1 MLQVGPSPKILGLA
15 PQLATTFSMQNLFKR
30 LAPVLFLL
38 LSACGGQTGFPPVIT
53 AVKPEVLAYGNT
65 ATIILG
71 GKHMRSSMTVDT
83 AGACTSPGFG
93 ASSTPEM
100 VVLNCSVKTVGD
112 MPLTIKD
119 ADGKTLYTTTLQVPQ
134 PQVVLNTSQ
143 GRITLELDPAKAPIT
158 VQNFLNYVRQG
169 YYQNTLFHR
178 VIPGFVVQA
187 GGYTTGLVK
196 KPGQTAA
203 IELESNKGLSN
214 LRGTLAMARTNAPNS
229 ATSEFFINLV
239 DNTTLDYRNASNPG
253 YAVFGRV
260 IDGLSV
266 ADTMASQST
275 GSVNGFADVPTADIV
290 ITSAVQTR

>member
-1 MLQVGPSPKILGLA
+1 MHKLSKSL
-15 PQLATTFSMQNLFKR
+15 
-30 LAPVLFLL
+30 VLSLLLL
-38 LSACGGQTGFPPVIT
+38 LSACGGQTGFFPVIT
-53 AVKPEVLAYGNT
+53 AVKPEVLRYGNT
-65 ATIILG
+65 ATIYLG
-71 GKHMRSSMTVDT
+71 GKHLRSYLSVDT
-83 AGACTSPGFG
+83 AGGCTSPSFS
-93 ASSTPEM
+93 AASTPELL
-100 VVLNCSVKTVGD
+100 VLNCSVKTVGD

-119 ADGKTLYTTTLQVPQ
+119 PDGKTLYTTTLQVPQ
-134 PQVVLNTSQ
+134 PQVALNTSL

-178 VIPGFVVQA
+178 VIPGFVVQG
-187 GGYTTGLVK
+187 GGYTAGLVK
-196 KPGQTAA
+196 KPGQTPA

-214 LRGTLAMARTNAPNS
+214 LRGTLAMARTNVPNS

-239 DNTTLDYRNASNPG
+239 DNTTLDYRNSSNPG

-260 IDGLSV
+260 TDGLAI

-275 GSVNGFADVPTADIV
+275 GTVNGFADVPTQDIV